1 MGLHKPLLRIITRLG
16 KYLGLGSHVAGTQC
30 SCAIEIVR
38 NNVCQLWDMV
48 KSQALT
54 VEIIIRINSSVRKP
68 RRMDGWVGGWNSE
81 DYKCDHDDCGEFA
94 D

>member
-1 MGLHKPLLRIITRLG
+1 MGLHKLLLRIITRLG

-30 SCAIEIVR
+30 SCAIEIVW
-38 NNVCQLWDMV
+38 NNVCQLWDMA

-68 RRMDGWVGGWNSE
+68 RGWMDGWVVGIRGL
-81 DYKCDHDDCGEFA
+81 
-94 D
+94 